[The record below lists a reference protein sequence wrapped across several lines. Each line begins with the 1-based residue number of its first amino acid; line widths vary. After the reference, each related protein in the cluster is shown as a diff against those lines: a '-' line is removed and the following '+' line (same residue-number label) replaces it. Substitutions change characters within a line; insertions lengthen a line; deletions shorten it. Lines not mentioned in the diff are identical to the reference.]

1 MLVLVASAL
10 AHPAEVVKNDVE
22 VESDG
27 FKYAYETDDG
37 TAAQAVGVNNN
48 HEGSYKWT
56 SPEGETFEVKYV
68 ADENGYQPT
77 GVHIHQTP
85 PLILKAIEYIRAH
98 PPAERK

>member
-1 MLVLVASAL
+1 LALVASAF
-10 AHPAEVVKNDVE
+10 AKPAEVVQNDLE
-22 VESDG
+22 VEADG
-27 FKYAYETDDG
+27 FKYAYEIDDG
-37 TAAQAVGVNNN
+37 TAAQAVGTNNN

-56 SPEGETFEVKYV
+56 SPEGENFEVKYV

-77 GVHIHQTP
+77 GAHIPVPH